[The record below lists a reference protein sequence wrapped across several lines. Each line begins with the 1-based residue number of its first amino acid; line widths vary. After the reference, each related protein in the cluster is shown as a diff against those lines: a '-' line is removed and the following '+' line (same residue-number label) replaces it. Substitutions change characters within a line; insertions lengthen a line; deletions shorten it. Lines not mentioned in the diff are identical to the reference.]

1 MVKVVKKR
9 ENGNIVTYYYYLSE
23 DENTEDYGVICIDM
37 TTGEISNVKAAPSD
51 STFYSG
57 GHALHV
63 IESFYENKDFKEV
76 GYEQWV

>member
-1 MVKVVKKR
+1 MVKVVRKN
-9 ENGNIVTYYYYLSE
+9 EDGNIVTYYYYLSDNE
-23 DENTEDYGVICIDM
+23 DTEDYGVISINM
-37 TTGEISNVKAAPSD
+37 ITGEISDVKAAPSD

-63 IESFYENKDFKEV
+63 IENFYENKDFKEV

>member
-1 MVKVVKKR
+1 MVKVVRKK
-9 ENGNIVTYYYYLSE
+9 EDGNILTYYYYLSE
-23 DENTEDYGVICIDM
+23 NEDTEDYGVISINM

-63 IESFYENKDFKEV
+63 IEKFYEEKDFKEI

>member
-1 MVKVVKKR
+1 MVKVVRKK
-9 ENGNIVTYYYYLSE
+9 EDENIVTYYYYLSDNE
-23 DENTEDYGVICIDM
+23 DTEDYGVISINM
-37 TTGEISNVKAAPSD
+37 ITGEISNVKAAPSD